1 MRPVRVGGPPDHNP
15 ADSPATEALAR
26 SVISGLNSGAR
37 ASSVN
42 RTHRV
47 IRERARAMQADR
59 SKMRGLVVPLALCSV
74 LLIFLYAGLW
84 VVVDQYELVSGTNL
98 DGHRS
103 FMVLL
108 WFLPVSAALVAMIL
122 FRRSR
127 SSDTEASR

>member
-1 MRPVRVGGPPDHNP
+1 MRPVRVGGPLGHNS

-26 SVISGLNSGAR
+26 SVMSGLNSGAR

-47 IRERARAMQADR
+47 VRERARAMKADR
-59 SKMRGLVVPLALCSV
+59 SKRRGLVVPLILCSV
-74 LLIFLYAGLW
+74 LLIFLYAALW
-84 VVVDQYELVSGTNL
+84 MMVDQYELVSGTNL

-108 WFLPVSAALVAMIL
+108 WFLPVTTALIAMIL
-122 FRRSR
+122 FRRSWNA
-127 SSDTEASR
+127 DAEANR